1 METLRLLG
9 RAVQIGLLITVH
21 GLLVLLRYL
30 GLRLRRAAPAERHAL
45 LGRALVRL
53 ARALGATFIKIGQF
67 LSTRG
72 DLVPAAMQQ
81 VLRQLQD
88 RVGPFAWAEV
98 RATLVVELARTP
110 EQAFREVDPYPVA
123 SASVAQVHRG
133 LLQDGRAVA
142 IKVLRPGIERTVR
155 FDLGVL
161 RLAARVIALVPG
173 LRRADPVGVVDEFGA
188 AVAKQLDF
196 RIEAAN
202 NRQLAANFAGDPSVK
217 VPSLVEPLC
226 TRRVLVMEFVEG
238 TKVLELGADD
248 PRRTELAR
256 TGLRMLLKMIF
267 VDGLVHADLH
277 PGNLMVRGDQ
287 LYLLDL
293 GLVATLTPARR
304 QGLVR
309 ILSAWAAGDGARV
322 ADAVLAVA
330 PGDTPPADPARFRRE
345 VAELVERYRRV
356 SLAEVQLGLVL
367 LELAHLLRR
376 QRVRL
381 EASLT
386 MVLIAIGVVEG
397 VGRTLAPTLDLAR
410 EALAFFAAGGARPA
424 TADGTA

>member
-53 ARALGATFIKIGQF
+53 ARTLGATFIKIGQF

-72 DLVPAAMQQ
+72 DLVPAATQE

-88 RVGPFAWAEV
+88 RVGPFAWADV
-98 RATLVVELARTP
+98 RATLVVELAQTP

-133 LLQDGRAVA
+133 LLHDGRTVA

-161 RLAARVIALVPG
+161 RLAARLIALVPG

-202 NRQLAANFAGDPSVK
+202 NRQLAANFAGEPSVK

-238 TKVLELGADD
+238 TKILEIGADD
-248 PRRTELAR
+248 PRRAELAR

-277 PGNLMVRGDQ
+277 PGNLIVQGDR

-293 GLVATLTPARR
+293 GLVATLTPTRR

-322 ADAVLAVA
+322 AEAVLAVA
-330 PGDTPPADPARFRRE
+330 PVDTPPADPARFQRE
-345 VAELVERYRRV
+345 VVDLVERYRRV

-367 LELAHLLRR
+367 LELARLLRR

-410 EALAFFAAGGARPA
+410 EALGFFARIRTATDA
-424 TADGTA
+424 TA